1 MNRIRTA
8 VVGIG
13 GRGSYMARAV
23 AARQDVELVALC
35 DRLVRKA
42 QHVAGEIGGDVP
54 VFEHFEDLL
63 AAVDCDAVMVTTS
76 DAHHAEIVVPALA
89 SGKFV
94 FCEKPLET
102 TCEKCR
108 RIVEADRKAG
118 GRTFVGFNLRY
129 APTYVKVRDLID
141 HGQIGDV
148 LTVQA
153 DEFYNGGRTYFRRWN
168 RLRSEG
174 GGLWITKASHDFDL
188 LAWFAGTPAR
198 EVYATA
204 AKTYYAPRSDA
215 ARRCRDC
222 PLEASCPDRAPREPT
237 VLQRLTEEAGGSPYD
252 LCLFNADSDT
262 FDHGIATV
270 AFDAAVFATY
280 TCNVVAGFSD
290 RRIRVSGT
298 KGAIDGKLSGG
309 SIVLRRRDPSAVQ
322 EIPLGADTSS
332 GHGGADTN
340 VLDGFFGFVRGEN
353 EPKCRPAEA
362 MTAVVLG
369 LAATRAGDEHRVVPI
384 EEIAPSAS

>member
-1 MNRIRTA
+1 MDRIRTA

-13 GRGSYMARAV
+13 GRGNYMARAA

-35 DRLVRKA
+35 DRYVSKA
-42 QHVAGEIGGDVP
+42 RHVAGEIGGRIP
-54 VFEHFEDLL
+54 VFERFADLL
-63 AAVDCDAVMVTTS
+63 EAVDCDAVMVTTG
-76 DAHHAEIVVPALA
+76 DAHHAEVVVPALE
-89 SGKFV
+89 SGKTV

-102 TCEKCR
+102 TYEKCR

-129 APTYVKVRDLID
+129 APTYVKVRELID
-141 HGQIGDV
+141 RGEIGEV
-148 LTVQA
+148 MTIQA
-153 DEFYNGGRTYFRRWN
+153 DEFYDGGRTYFRRWN

-188 LAWFAGTPAR
+188 LAWFAGAPAR
-198 EVYATA
+198 EVYAAA
-204 AKTYYAPRSDA
+204 AKTYYVPRPDA
-215 ARRCRDC
+215 ALRCRDC

-237 VLQRLTEEAGGSPYD
+237 VLQRLTEEAGGGPYD
-252 LCLFNADSDT
+252 LCLYNAESDT

-270 AFDAAVFATY
+270 AFEGAVFATY

-298 KGAIDGKLSGG
+298 RGVIEGKLSGG
-309 SIVLRRRDPSAVQ
+309 DIILRRRDPSAV
-322 EIPLGADTSS
+322 EEVPLGADTSS

-353 EPKCRPAEA
+353 DPKCRPDEA

-369 LAATRAGDEHRVVPI
+369 LAATRSGDEHRTVRIDEI
-384 EEIAPSAS
+384 EE